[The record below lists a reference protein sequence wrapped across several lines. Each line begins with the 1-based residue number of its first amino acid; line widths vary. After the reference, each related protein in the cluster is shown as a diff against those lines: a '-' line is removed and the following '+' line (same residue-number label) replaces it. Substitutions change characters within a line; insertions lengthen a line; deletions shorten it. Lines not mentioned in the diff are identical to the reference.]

1 MLRCNESAGNFV
13 VTMEHG
19 EEMERR
25 QQLQVHAPVY
35 EQIELPNRNPP
46 EFIQGRLLEDL
57 PIFSSAIPFNGE
69 LCIHEVEQLKQAW
82 RYISPELHFTLN
94 EV

>member
-1 MLRCNESAGNFV
+1 MLRCTESAGNFV

-35 EQIELPNRNPP
+35 HTVEANGQVITDYN
-46 EFIQGRLLEDL
+46 QLLEDL
-57 PIFSSAIPFNGE
+57 PIFSSALPFNGE
-69 LCIHEVEQLKQAW
+69 LCVHEVEQLKQAW
-82 RYISPELHFTLN
+82 RYISPELHFTLT
-94 EV
+94 EVA